1 MMIINFRFYLQRT
14 MRVTLATTPISWPL
28 SDQGPGGEEEE
39 EEGGSPP
46 LKMEEGTRRFSAP
59 TVKGNQVR
67 KCFNFLIQWIQL
79 HSKARKVKVTRLFKS
94 RVSDPLCCS
103 QRSRSDQKLRIGNMQ
118 KPVHLIYTGI
128 PFLEAMCYIKW
139 IYQ

>member
-28 SDQGPGGEEEE
+28 SDQGPGGEEE

-94 RVSDPLCCS
+94 RVSDQTRNWELGYAETGPFNIY
-103 QRSRSDQKLRIGNMQ
+103 RFTFFGNNLL
-118 KPVHLIYTGI
+118 H
-128 PFLEAMCYIKW
+128 FKW

>member
-1 MMIINFRFYLQRT
+1 MMIINICFYLQRT

-39 EEGGSPP
+39 EGGFPP
-46 LKMEEGTRRFSAP
+46 LKMEEGTRRFSVP

-79 HSKARKVKVTRLFKS
+79 HSIARKVKVTRLFKS
-94 RVSDPLCCS
+94 RV
-103 QRSRSDQKLRIGNMQ
+103 SDQKLRIGNMQ
-118 KPVHLIYTGI
+118 KPVHLIYTSL
-128 PFLEAMCYIKW
+128 PFLVTICYILNGY
-139 IYQ
+139 INS

>member
-14 MRVTLATTPISWPL
+14 MRVTLATTPIFWPL
-28 SDQGPGGEEEE
+28 SDQGHGGEEEE

-94 RVSDPLCCS
+94 IKGFWSTLLFTKKQIRPE
-103 QRSRSDQKLRIGNMQ
+103 IENWEYAETGPFN
-118 KPVHLIYTGI
+118 IYRYTFFGSNV
-128 PFLEAMCYIKW
+128 LH
-139 IYQ
+139 

>member
-28 SDQGPGGEEEE
+28 SDQGPGGEEE

-94 RVSDPLCCS
+94 RVSD
-103 QRSRSDQKLRIGNMQ
+103 QKLRIGNMQ
-118 KPVHLIYTGI
+118 KPVHLIYTSL
-128 PFLEAMCYIKW
+128 PFLVTICYILNGY
-139 IYQ
+139 INS

>member
-1 MMIINFRFYLQRT
+1 MIIINFRFYLQRT

-28 SDQGPGGEEEE
+28 LDQGPGGEEEE
-39 EEGGSPP
+39 EGGSLPQ
-46 LKMEEGTRRFSAP
+46 KMEEGTRRFSAP

-94 RVSDPLCCS
+94 RVSD
-103 QRSRSDQKLRIGNMQ
+103 QKLRIGNMQ
-118 KPVHLIYTGI
+118 KPVHLIYTSL
-128 PFLEAMCYIKW
+128 PFLVTICYILNGY
-139 IYQ
+139 INS

>member
-14 MRVTLATTPISWPL
+14 MRVTLAMTPISWPL

-94 RVSDPLCCS
+94 RVSD
-103 QRSRSDQKLRIGNMQ
+103 QKLRIGNMQ
-118 KPVHLIYTGI
+118 KPVHLIYTGL
-128 PFLEAMCYIKW
+128 PFLVTICYILNGY
-139 IYQ
+139 INS

>member
-1 MMIINFRFYLQRT
+1 MNDDNFRFYLQRT

-28 SDQGPGGEEEE
+28 SDQGPGGEEEEEE

-94 RVSDPLCCS
+94 RVSDQTRNWEL
-103 QRSRSDQKLRIGNMQ
+103 G
-118 KPVHLIYTGI
+118 YAETG
-128 PFLEAMCYIKW
+128 PFN
-139 IYQ
+139 IYQFTFFGNNLLH

>member
-1 MMIINFRFYLQRT
+1 

-39 EEGGSPP
+39 EEEGGSPP
-46 LKMEEGTRRFSAP
+46 LKMEEETKRFSVP

-79 HSKARKVKVTRLFKS
+79 HSKARKVN
-94 RVSDPLCCS
+94 S
-103 QRSRSDQKLRIGNMQ
+103 QK
-118 KPVHLIYTGI
+118 
-128 PFLEAMCYIKW
+128 
-139 IYQ
+139 